1 MLALSYKNILF
12 IALPLMFGTFVQSL
26 IGITDG
32 AFVSELGNTSYNAVG
47 NGSIIYIALFM
58 LCKGIADGTQITIA
72 KKFGENKKSEIGGIL
87 LNAQFLQIILSALIF
102 LSLVF
107 LSEIFVYAICESKDL
122 ALAMTDFLMYRSWGI
137 FFAALYVTMSS
148 FYIGLGRTKI
158 IITSTIILALVNIF
172 LDYSMIFGNF
182 GFPKLGMVGAPLAS
196 SISESIAFLF
206 LLLFALK
213 SPKFKE
219 FNYTLKLKVKKI
231 ISRPLIKLSIPLM
244 FQGFIALFTWLV
256 FFSLLEHLGSANLEV
271 AHNIRYMYFLA
282 FIPIFGFGAATST
295 FVSNLVGRNERHLIA
310 KTQSKIALLS
320 GISVLIIFH
329 GAFLYPEYLIGLVD
343 HNPDI
348 TDEILQNSADALRFV
363 SGSIMLY
370 AIMVVPFNSVSAM
383 GKTQLTFLIEVLA
396 IIFYLIAC
404 YYFVVKWQWN
414 IVDVWWVE
422 YIYFGTIGI
431 ASITYLILNRYK
443 LGLVLRK

>member
-1 MLALSYKNILF
+1 
-12 IALPLMFGTFVQSL
+12 
-26 IGITDG
+26 
-32 AFVSELGNTSYNAVG
+32 
-47 NGSIIYIALFM
+47 
-58 LCKGIADGTQITIA
+58 
-72 KKFGENKKSEIGGIL
+72 
-87 LNAQFLQIILSALIF
+87 
-102 LSLVF
+102 
-107 LSEIFVYAICESKDL
+107 
-122 ALAMTDFLMYRSWGI
+122 
-137 FFAALYVTMSS
+137 
-148 FYIGLGRTKI
+148 
-158 IITSTIILALVNIF
+158 
-172 LDYSMIFGNF
+172 
-182 GFPKLGMVGAPLAS
+182 
-196 SISESIAFLF
+196 
-206 LLLFALK
+206 
-213 SPKFKE
+213 
-219 FNYTLKLKVKKI
+219 
-231 ISRPLIKLSIPLM
+231 
-244 FQGFIALFTWLV
+244 
-256 FFSLLEHLGSANLEV
+256 
-271 AHNIRYMYFLA
+271 MYFLA